1 MAQTRENNN
10 IIMLLA
16 ASLMD
21 QASQSWSGAG
31 RGPATPHAGR
41 DRSRSRSRSRERI
54 RAEVAGGCSGG
65 GSGSGDGGEQS

>member
-31 RGPATPHAGR
+31 RGPAAPHAGR
-41 DRSRSRSRSRERI
+41 DRSRSRSRERI